1 MRPWLYNTL
10 YRLGIAP
17 WDTGVR
23 PHLTELLDSGR
34 LTPGPGGD
42 RGQDG
47 GRGRVLDLGCGTGS
61 EAVHL
66 ARQGFDVVG
75 VDYSDVALERARRS
89 AGVHGVSGN
98 CRFLNAD
105 ISSHPLPGVDGTFD
119 VILDFGALDD
129 MTGEPRAGMAR
140 LIHRY
145 AHPGTVFVLWCFH
158 ARKEDVPRF
167 RFAGVSKMHSMLH
180 PGEEEALFGQEFT
193 IERLESPEHTAC
205 FVMTK
210 K

>member
-23 PHLTELLDSGR
+23 PHIVDLVESGR
-34 LTPGPGGD
+34 ISPGSGV
-42 RGQDG
+42 
-47 GRGRVLDLGCGTGS
+47 RVLDLGCGTGS
-61 EAVHL
+61 ESVYL

-75 VDYSDVALERARRS
+75 VDYSRVALDRARAR
-89 AGVHGVSGN
+89 AAHEAPGAN
-98 CRFLNAD
+98 CRFAYGD
-105 ISSHPLPGVDGTFD
+105 ISSYPIPGADGPFD

-129 MTGEPRAGMAR
+129 MTGEPRENMAR
-140 LIHRY
+140 LVHRY
-145 AHPGTVFVLWCFH
+145 SRPGTVFVLWCFY
-158 ARKEDVPRF
+158 ARKEDVPRVK
-167 RFAGVSKMHSMLH
+167 FAGVSRMHSMLE
-180 PGEEEALFGQEFT
+180 PGEEQRLFGAEFA
-193 IERLESPEHTAC
+193 IERVESPEHTAC

>member
-23 PHLTELLDSGR
+23 PHLVDLLESGR
-34 LTPGPGGD
+34 VSPESGP
-42 RGQDG
+42 
-47 GRGRVLDLGCGTGS
+47 RVLDLGCGTGAES
-61 EAVHL
+61 VHL
-66 ARQGFDVVG
+66 ARQGFDVTG
-75 VDYSDVALERARRS
+75 VDYAHVALERARAR
-89 AGVHGVSGN
+89 AAQQGVADR
-98 CRFLNAD
+98 CRFVHAD
-105 ISSHPLPGVDGTFD
+105 ISSHPMPGVDGTFD

-145 AHPGTVFVLWCFH
+145 AHPGTVFLLWCFY
-158 ARKEDVPRF
+158 ARKEDVPRV
-167 RFAGVSKMHSMLH
+167 RFAGVSRMHSMLA
-180 PGEEEALFGQEFT
+180 PGEEQELFGDEFV
-193 IERLESPEHTAC
+193 IERVDSPEHTAC

>member
-23 PHLTELLDSGR
+23 HHLVDLLESGR
-34 LTPGPGGD
+34 LKPE
-42 RGQDG
+42 DG
-47 GRGRVLDLGCGTGS
+47 NRVLDLGCGTGS
-61 EAVHL
+61 ESVHL

-75 VDYSDVALERARRS
+75 VDYSRVALERARARAAKEAPES
-89 AGVHGVSGN
+89 R
-98 CRFLNAD
+98 CRFAYGD
-105 ISSHPLPGVDGTFD
+105 ISTYPIPGVEGTFD

-129 MTGEPRAGMAR
+129 MTGEPRERMAG

-145 AHPGTVFVLWCFH
+145 AHPGTVFVLWCFY
-158 ARKEDVPRF
+158 ARKEDVPRVK
-167 RFAGVSKMHSMLH
+167 FAGVSQMHTMLE
-180 PGEEEALFGQEFT
+180 PGEEERLFGREFA
-193 IERLESPEHTAC
+193 IERVDCPEHTAC

>member
-10 YRLGIAP
+10 YRMGIAP
-17 WDTGVR
+17 WDNGVR
-23 PHLTELLDSGR
+23 PHLVDLVENGR
-34 LTPGPGGD
+34 VKPENGN
-42 RGQDG
+42 
-47 GRGRVLDLGCGTGS
+47 RVLDLGCGTGS
-61 EAVHL
+61 ESVYM

-75 VDYSDVALERARRS
+75 VDYSQVALQRARERAAKQTARGRS
-89 AGVHGVSGN
+89 RFEHG
-98 CRFLNAD
+98 D
-105 ISSHPLPGVDGTFD
+105 ISTYPLTGVDGTFD

-129 MTGEPRAGMAR
+129 MTGEPRKGMAR

-145 AHPGTVFVLWCFH
+145 AHPGTVFVLWCFY

-167 RFAGVSKMHSMLH
+167 KFAGVSQMHSMLE
-180 PGEEEALFGQEFT
+180 PGEEQRLFGDEWH
-193 IERLESPEHTAC
+193 IERLDSPEHTAC